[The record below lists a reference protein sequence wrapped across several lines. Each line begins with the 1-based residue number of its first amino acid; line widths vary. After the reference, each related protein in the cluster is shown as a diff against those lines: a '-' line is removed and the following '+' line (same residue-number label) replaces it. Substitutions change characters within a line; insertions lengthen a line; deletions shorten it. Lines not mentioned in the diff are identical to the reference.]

1 MKVYSITEG
10 DLSHA
15 RTSIAHS
22 RDCSKRKLSR
32 DGTADPRRRE
42 ACHARGVETGH
53 QTMGRANARVPALWC
68 QVPEKLNIKVRVN
81 KGQLAD
87 HDLWHSD
94 QATVDLTL
102 RVAGL
107 DYKN

>member
-1 MKVYSITEG
+1 MSVPDMEADEECLEAG
-10 DLSHA
+10 PP
-15 RTSIAHS
+15 TS
-22 RDCSKRKLSR
+22 L
-32 DGTADPRRRE
+32 
-42 ACHARGVETGH
+42 
-53 QTMGRANARVPALWC
+53 C

>member
-1 MKVYSITEG
+1 MKLPEPIQHRPISYPTF
-10 DLSHA
+10 LHH
-15 RTSIAHS
+15 THS
-22 RDCSKRKLSR
+22 F
-32 DGTADPRRRE
+32 
-42 ACHARGVETGH
+42 
-53 QTMGRANARVPALWC
+53 QC

>member
-1 MKVYSITEG
+1 MWM
-10 DLSHA
+10 LSQMMWTSCACLASRLSCFLHA
-15 RTSIAHS
+15 FTQ
-22 RDCSKRKLSR
+22 LSLW
-32 DGTADPRRRE
+32 RR
-42 ACHARGVETGH
+42 
-53 QTMGRANARVPALWC
+53 C

-87 HDLWHSD
+87 HALWHSD

>member
-1 MKVYSITEG
+1 MRLQENETNNHHFLTELLCIT
-10 DLSHA
+10 LSVL
-15 RTSIAHS
+15 I
-22 RDCSKRKLSR
+22 DI
-32 DGTADPRRRE
+32 
-42 ACHARGVETGH
+42 
-53 QTMGRANARVPALWC
+53 C

-94 QATVDLTL
+94 QAPVDLTL

>member
-1 MKVYSITEG
+1 MDVFSFE
-10 DLSHA
+10 
-15 RTSIAHS
+15 
-22 RDCSKRKLSR
+22 KLYMR
-32 DGTADPRRRE
+32 PGI
-42 ACHARGVETGH
+42 
-53 QTMGRANARVPALWC
+53 C
-68 QVPEKLNIKVRVN
+68 QVPRKLNIKVRVN

>member
-1 MKVYSITEG
+1 MGVKNGLNSEHIVQNTKP
-10 DLSHA
+10 
-15 RTSIAHS
+15 HS
-22 RDCSKRKLSR
+22 KKISK
-32 DGTADPRRRE
+32 G
-42 ACHARGVETGH
+42 
-53 QTMGRANARVPALWC
+53 C

-81 KGQLAD
+81 KEQSAS
-87 HDLWHSD
+87 HALWHSN

>member
-1 MKVYSITEG
+1 VPRNG
-10 DLSHA
+10 LSFENV
-15 RTSIAHS
+15 
-22 RDCSKRKLSR
+22 KYPKNWLSR
-32 DGTADPRRRE
+32 ICRAQPWWIN
-42 ACHARGVETGH
+42 
-53 QTMGRANARVPALWC
+53 TMAEHDKCGRT
-68 QVPEKLNIKVRVN
+68 EKLNMKVRVN

-107 DYKN
+107 DDKN

>member
-1 MKVYSITEG
+1 MTKGKNKRRGICYLCGKEGIVTDDHVPPQCLAPQADNSIFYKLPAHERCNNA
-10 DLSHA
+10 LSVHE
-15 RTSIAHS
+15 S
-22 RDCSKRKLSR
+22 R
-32 DGTADPRRRE
+32 
-42 ACHARGVETGH
+42 
-53 QTMGRANARVPALWC
+53 C

-107 DYKN
+107 D

>member
-1 MKVYSITEG
+1 MSPRPITENTLFYG
-10 DLSHA
+10 DNLIILREHIPSE
-15 RTSIAHS
+15 SVDLIYLDPPFNSS
-22 RDCSKRKLSR
+22 RNYNVLFKDEH
-32 DGTADPRRRE
+32 GTESE
-42 ACHARGVETGH
+42 AQITAFEVK
-53 QTMGRANARVPALWC
+53 C

-81 KGQLAD
+81 KGQLAA

>member
-1 MKVYSITEG
+1 LFQER
-10 DLSHA
+10 DRFAHHAA
-15 RTSIAHS
+15 RTEIIPSFVKSATEASCCLNGFKAAHGIIS
-22 RDCSKRKLSR
+22 LFD
-32 DGTADPRRRE
+32 A
-42 ACHARGVETGH
+42 
-53 QTMGRANARVPALWC
+53 C

-81 KGQLAD
+81 KGQLAG

>member
-1 MKVYSITEG
+1 
-10 DLSHA
+10 
-15 RTSIAHS
+15 
-22 RDCSKRKLSR
+22 
-32 DGTADPRRRE
+32 
-42 ACHARGVETGH
+42 
-53 QTMGRANARVPALWC
+53 MGEKKKNC

>member
-1 MKVYSITEG
+1 MSEAVAICVHEL
-10 DLSHA
+10 DLEHK
-15 RTSIAHS
+15 TLTIHGKG
-22 RDCSKRKLSR
+22 SK
-32 DGTADPRRRE
+32 E
-42 ACHARGVETGH
+42 
-53 QTMGRANARVPALWC
+53 RVIPLEKKAFQALKFYLAVRPKTTDQHC
-68 QVPEKLNIKVRVN
+68 QVPEKLNIKIRVN